1 MNLFLELLTEIIP
14 RFRTE
19 KCAFIADDVEQ
30 MLIVVGRVQDLD
42 EEVKYEYTMDISSLG
57 WLFFRFFIRM
67 KWDTIEEVK

>member
-19 KCAFIADDVEQ
+19 KCAFITDDVEQ

-42 EEVKYEYTMDISSLG
+42 EEVEYEYTMDISSLG
-57 WLFFRFFIRM
+57 WLFFRFFMRI
-67 KWDTIEEVK
+67 KWETIEEVK